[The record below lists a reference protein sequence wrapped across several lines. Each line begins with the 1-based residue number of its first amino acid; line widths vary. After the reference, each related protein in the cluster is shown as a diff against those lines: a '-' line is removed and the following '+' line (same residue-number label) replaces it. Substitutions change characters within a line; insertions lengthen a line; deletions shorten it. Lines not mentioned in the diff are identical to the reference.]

1 MHDLLRA
8 RLRTVLDAL
17 SGMAGLLPTLG
28 FGRSPE
34 PPTGPIHREDVSTEA
49 PQEQPELH
57 EQQHEAPGHSTPPPL
72 ER

>member
-1 MHDLLRA
+1 
-8 RLRTVLDAL
+8 
-17 SGMAGLLPTLG
+17 MAGLLPTLG

-34 PPTGPIHREDVSTEA
+34 PPTEPIHREDVSTEA